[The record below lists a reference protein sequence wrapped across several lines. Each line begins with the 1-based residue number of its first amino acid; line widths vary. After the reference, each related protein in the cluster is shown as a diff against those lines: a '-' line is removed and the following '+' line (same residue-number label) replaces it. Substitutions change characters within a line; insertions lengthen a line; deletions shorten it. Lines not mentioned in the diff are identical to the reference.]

1 MKLINSEY
9 TLEQTRQTIIE
20 GLKGYERLLSLS
32 RDMDNLRWKPL
43 HMAAG
48 WNSRNRRV
56 AKQRS
61 KTNWYKGKPEVEP
74 PSYSL
79 QEERG
84 AKFSIHKEV
93 PGQVQ
98 VPTDEDGT
106 ERSGQQELGN

>member
-1 MKLINSEY
+1 METTAYGSR
-9 TLEQTRQTIIE
+9 LELQEQE
-20 GLKGYERLLSLS
+20 SGQ
-32 RDMDNLRWKPL
+32 
-43 HMAAG
+43 
-48 WNSRNRRV
+48 
-56 AKQRS
+56 AKI
-61 KTNWYKGKPEVEP
+61 KNWYKGKPEVEP
-74 PSYSL
+74 PSSSL